1 MTIYDLENCEEQ
13 THKEMLYKAL
23 IRNKIL
29 A

>member
-13 THKEMLYKAL
+13 TQKMLYKEL
-23 IRNKIL
+23 INRIL

>member
-13 THKEMLYKAL
+13 THKKMLYKEL
-23 IRNKIL
+23 INMIL